1 MSVGRNLQEMEN
13 VVTKGAQSAEPMQK
27 LTTGIPDGQS
37 GSWEDLG
44 GPTPQNYKADDD
56 SAKLNV
62 PGKTLAQVKNVV
74 NKGAKSADPMGKL
87 ASGAVKQAEDFE
99 YEEDL
104 VEESDEEEDDEE
116 EDDEEDE
123 SGAKSKKKK
132 VAEAKKSEEDDEEED
147 EIGRAHV

>member
-44 GPTPQNYKADDD
+44 
-56 SAKLNV
+56 
-62 PGKTLAQVKNVV
+62 
-74 NKGAKSADPMGKL
+74 
-87 ASGAVKQAEDFE
+87 
-99 YEEDL
+99 
-104 VEESDEEEDDEE
+104 
-116 EDDEEDE
+116 
-123 SGAKSKKKK
+123 
-132 VAEAKKSEEDDEEED
+132 